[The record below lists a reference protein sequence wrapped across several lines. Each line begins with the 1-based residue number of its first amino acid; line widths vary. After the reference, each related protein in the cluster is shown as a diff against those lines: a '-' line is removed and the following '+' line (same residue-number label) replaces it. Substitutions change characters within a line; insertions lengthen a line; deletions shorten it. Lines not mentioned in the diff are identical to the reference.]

1 MRTAALFLTTALC
14 AIAAPT
20 DNFIAAAAAKHG
32 ASGEKAARFLVEH
45 MPPSDKE
52 TLTAEFLTENLDHA
66 MKARADFPWAKD
78 VPEEIFLNDVLPYA
92 VFDEPRDPWRADFM
106 EKAAPLVKDA
116 KTASEAAQ
124 ILNRDFFKLINTH
137 YHTERKRTNQS
148 PKESIEQGRATC
160 TGLSIILVDAC
171 RAVGIPAR
179 AVGTPLWWNKSG
191 NHTWIEI
198 WDKGWHFM
206 GADEYDEK
214 GLNHG
219 WFIDHASKASTFD
232 PNQAIYATSWKRD
245 GGIFPMVWSPDSGSV
260 GAIDVTHT
268 YKPAIITGGLR
279 TDDGRNK
286 PLRGSIETR
295 AITFGVRYFDGD
307 QRIAKE
313 GNLTTTAGTPITDF
327 LTKAGTADLNNT
339 PRLEFK
345 NNTSYRLRFDI
356 NGKPH
361 ETKSFRP
368 TETILN
374 IRSADLTP
382 VPDFSDEERSLTKEE
397 AARAIAFTYET
408 MLAEQREAREAEL
421 KAKSFTMGDKT
432 MRWLEKTFGD
442 APADGRSLWIS
453 MHGGGEAPEQ
463 VNTQQWQ
470 NQIRLYEPAEGI
482 YIAPRAPNDK
492 WNMWHQEHIDPMFGH
507 LIESMV
513 ALRGVN
519 PDKVYLMG
527 YSAGGD
533 GVWQVAPRMADRY
546 AAAAMMAGH
555 PNEAQLLGLRNLPFA
570 IFMGEKDAAVNRNK
584 VAVEKSAEIAELQK
598 ADPEGYV
605 HLSRIYPGLGHWM
618 NLKDAEGVPW
628 MAKFTRNPWPQKI
641 VWFQDDVTHRRFYWL
656 RLPEGTAVKDQRIN
670 AQINGRNIH
679 LTGDVPP
686 GTQILLSDKLIGL
699 DEPLE
704 ISVNG
709 KAPFNAKPVRTL
721 GAIRAALKER
731 LDPPATPTSVI
742 SCP

>member
-1 MRTAALFLTTALC
+1 MRTAALFLTSTLC

-20 DNFIAAAAAKHG
+20 DEFIAAASAKHG
-32 ASGEKAARFLVEH
+32 ASGEKAARFLVEY
-45 MPPSDKE
+45 MPTADKGV
-52 TLTAEFLTENLDHA
+52 LTAEFLTENLDLA

-106 EKAAPLVKDA
+106 EKAARLVKDA

-191 NHTWIEI
+191 NHTWVEI

-206 GADEYDEK
+206 GADEYDAK

-219 WFIDHASKASTFD
+219 WFIDHASKAHADD
-232 PNQAIYATSWKRD
+232 PMHAIYVTSWKRD
-245 GGIFPMVWSPDSGSV
+245 GGIFPMVWSPRSTTV
-260 GAIDVTHT
+260 GGVNVTESYAVKDAPDEMT
-268 YKPAIITGGLR
+268 IGI
-279 TDDGRNK
+279 
-286 PLRGSIETR
+286 
-295 AITFGVRYFDGD
+295 RYFDGD
-307 QRIAKE
+307 VRAVRK
-313 GNLTTTAGTPITDF
+313 GSLTSEAGF
-327 LTKAGTADLNNT
+327 VLGGFETKGGTADLNDT
-339 PRLEFK
+339 PRLPVTPGK
-345 NNTSYRLRFDI
+345 SYRLRFEIDGKAMESAPFTVDDKDMLDI
-356 NGKPH
+356 
-361 ETKSFRP
+361 RA
-368 TETILN
+368 
-374 IRSADLTP
+374 ADLSP
-382 VPDFSDEERSLTKEE
+382 APDFSDEDAPLSEKDAT
-397 AARAIAFTYET
+397 RAIAFTYET
-408 MLAEQREAREAEL
+408 MLAEQKEKRAAEL

-453 MHGGGEAPEQ
+453 MHGGGEAPER

-470 NQIRLYEPAEGI
+470 NQIRLYEPEEGI
-482 YIAPRAPNDK
+482 YIAPRAPTDK
-492 WNMWHQEHIDPMFGH
+492 WNMWHQEHIDPMFAY

-533 GVWQVAPRMADRY
+533 GVWQVAPRMADRF

-555 PNEAQLLGLRNLPFA
+555 PNEAQLFGLRNLPFA
-570 IFMGEKDAAVNRNK
+570 IFMGEKDTAHKRSEVAA
-584 VAVEKSAEIAELQK
+584 AKSAELAELHK
-598 ADPEGYV
+598 ADPGGYV

-618 NLKDAEGVPW
+618 NGKDKEGVPW

-641 VWFQDDVTHRRFYWL
+641 VGFQDDVIHHRFYWL
-656 RLPEGTAVKDQRIN
+656 RLPEGGAVKDQKII
-670 AQINGRNIH
+670 AEVDGRKIK

-686 GTQILLSDKLIGL
+686 GTQILLSDKLMGL
-699 DEPLE
+699 DKPVE
-704 ISVNG
+704 ISIND
-709 KAPFNAKPVRTL
+709 KAPFTVNPTRTL
-721 GAIRAALKER
+721 ATIRASLNER
-731 LDPPATPTSVI
+731 LDPSATPTAVI
-742 SCP
+742 VCP

>member
-1 MRTAALFLTTALC
+1 MRTATLFLSSVLC

-20 DNFIAAAAAKHG
+20 DDFISEAAKHG
-32 ASGEKAARFLVEH
+32 AVGEKAARFLVEN

-52 TLTAEFLTENLDHA
+52 NLTVKFLTENLDLA
-66 MKARADFPWAKD
+66 IKARAKFPWAKH
-78 VPEEIFLNDVLPYA
+78 VPEEIFLNNVLPYA

-106 EKAAPLVKDA
+106 AKATPLVKDA
-116 KTASEAAQ
+116 KTTSEAAQ

-148 PKESIEQGRATC
+148 PKESIEQGKATC
-160 TGLSIILVDAC
+160 TGLSIILVDVC

-179 AVGTPLWWNKSG
+179 AVGTPMWWNKSG
-191 NHTWIEI
+191 NHTWVEI

-206 GADEYDEK
+206 GADEYDAK

-219 WFIDHASKASTFD
+219 WFIHNASKAHSDD
-232 PNQAIYATSWKRD
+232 PMHAIYATSWRRD
-245 GGIFPMVWSPDSGSV
+245 GCNFPMVWSPQSASV
-260 GAIDVTHT
+260 GGVNVTESYT
-268 YKPAIITGGLR
+268 LKSSPI
-279 TDDGRNK
+279 
-286 PLRGSIETR
+286 SET
-295 AITFGVRYFDGD
+295 IGVRYF
-307 QRIAKE
+307 E
-313 GNLTTTAGTPITDF
+313 GNNRSVRRGSLTTKAGF
-327 LTKAGTADLNNT
+327 VLAEFETKAGTADLNET
-339 PRLEFK
+339 PRISITPG
-345 NNTSYRLRFDI
+345 NSYRLRFNI
-356 NGKPH
+356 EGRPH
-361 ETKSFRP
+361 ETEPFRSSD
-368 TETILN
+368 TILD
-374 IRSADLTP
+374 IRAADLSP
-382 VPDFSDEERSLTKEE
+382 VPDFSDENAPLSEKD

-408 MLAEQREAREAEL
+408 MLAEQKEKRAAEM

-470 NQIRLYEPAEGI
+470 NQIRLYQPEEGI
-482 YIAPRAPNDK
+482 YIAPRAPTDK
-492 WNMWHQEHIDPMFGH
+492 WNMWHQEHIDPMFAY

-555 PNEAQLLGLRNLPFA
+555 PNEAQLFGLRNLPYA
-570 IFMGEKDAAVNRNK
+570 IFMGENDAAVNRNK
-584 VAVEKSAEIAELQK
+584 VAKEKSADIAELHK
-598 ADPEGYV
+598 ADPKGYV

-641 VWFQDDVTHRRFYWL
+641 VWYQDDVIHHRFYWL
-656 RLPEGTAVKDQRIN
+656 RLPDGTAEKGKRMEAEIV
-670 AQINGRNIH
+670 GRTIR
-679 LTGDVPP
+679 LTSDVAP
-686 GTQILLSDKLIGL
+686 GTQILLSDKLLSL
-699 DEPLE
+699 DEPIE
-704 ISVNG
+704 ISLNG
-709 KAPFNAKPVRTL
+709 KQTFTSKPVRNIKT
-721 GAIRAALKER
+721 IRTALKER
-731 LDPPATPTSVI
+731 LDPAATPTAVI
-742 SCP
+742 NCP